1 MGNKT
6 LTTKIIILRKKLA
19 VLPIGVVPVLGF
31 FFHTAGGGA
40 GASASSMNEK
50 SGFDITVPKSETEE
64 IVDSKKEAYNER
76 ESYME
81 GFNTDVVPEIE
92 LENKTSE
99 VWTEE
104 KKDDFNAQSDLLSL
118 YENHNSTLDR
128 RRQEVRSRAETYA
141 DSYEPVATTPKK
153 KVSPKVETTEEPMV
167 DPIVNDPAPVQ
178 ERKSLFH
185 DNNGRANDRMA
196 NSKTNSNTEIKAV
209 IHGNQEIG
217 GSRNRVKLRTKSPGM
232 VNGISIPANTIVY
245 ANASITEN
253 RLNLVI
259 NNISVNNKTIGL
271 SMKVYDA
278 TDGNA
283 GLNLSA
289 GVTEEEKNRMG
300 SEVIRQGGAVLS
312 SGGIVGAVVNSAG
325 SALGNIFSKSNQN
338 SSIQLISNHQVIL
351 K

>member
-1 MGNKT
+1 MQKKT

-31 FFHTAGGGA
+31 FFHTAGGGS
-40 GASASSMNEK
+40 GVSASSLNER
-50 SGFDITVPKSETEE
+50 SGFDISVPKSETEE
-64 IVDSKKEAYNER
+64 IVGSKKEAYNER

-81 GFNTDVVPEIE
+81 GFNTDVVPEID
-92 LENKTSE
+92 LEEQAPE

-104 KKDDFNAQSDLLSL
+104 KKDNFNAQSDLLSL
-118 YENHNSTLDR
+118 YENHNSTLDS
-128 RRQEVRSRAETYA
+128 RRQEVRNRRESYSAEPIIT
-141 DSYEPVATTPKK
+141 E
-153 KVSPKVETTEEPMV
+153 KVSQPKIAPVEQIIE
-167 DPIVNDPAPVQ
+167 DPIANDPAPVQ

-185 DNNGRANDRMA
+185 DNKGKENYSRD
-196 NSKTNSNTEIKAV
+196 NSKAVANTEIKAV

-217 GSRNRVKLRTKSPGM
+217 GSRKRVKLRTKSAGT
-232 VNGISIPANTIVY
+232 VNGVLIPVNTILY
-245 ANASITEN
+245 ANASISEN

-259 NNISVNNKTIGL
+259 NNISINNKSIGL

-278 TDGNA
+278 SDGNA

-289 GVTEEEKNRMG
+289 GVTEEEKTRMG
-300 SEVIRQGGAVLS
+300 SDVIRQGGAVLS

-325 SALGNIFSKSNQN
+325 SALGNIFTKSNEN